1 MVDTARN
8 AQQDGHVDRIAIL
21 GAGAWGTALAHHL
34 GSHGTPV
41 SLWARRAEFAAQ
53 LAATRANPLL
63 PGVALAGAVTV
74 SAQLG
79 SVLAQADIVI
89 LAAPSHT
96 VREVLSRAA
105 PAWPGGATLVTA
117 AKGIENDTL
126 LTTGEVA
133 AEVLGA
139 QLEGRVV
146 VLSGPSFAAEVAAGQ
161 PTSLVA
167 ASEQLALAEG
177 VQRLMSV
184 GRVRIYTSPDPRG
197 VEVAG
202 ALKNVI
208 AIAVGASDGLGFGQN
223 ARAALITRGLS
234 EIARLGVAKGGQAA
248 TAAGLAG
255 LGDLVLTCTGDM
267 SRNRTVGFELGRG
280 KPLGA
285 VLAAL
290 GHVAEGVT
298 TARSA
303 DDLARALGVDLPICT
318 QVSQVLYAGKLP
330 LDAVGDLL
338 RRPLGRE

>member
-1 MVDTARN
+1 V
-8 AQQDGHVDRIAIL
+8 AQLAIL

-34 GSHGTPV
+34 ASHAVPV
-41 SLWARRAEFAAQ
+41 TLWARRAE
-53 LAATRANPLL
+53 LAEHLRKTRQNSLL
-63 PGVALAGAVTV
+63 PGVLLHPAALVSHQLAEALAGAE
-74 SAQLG
+74 L
-79 SVLAQADIVI
+79 VLF
-89 LAAPSHT
+89 AAPSHT
-96 VREVLSRAA
+96 ARELLTQAA
-105 PAWPGGATLVTA
+105 PLWPARATLVNA
-117 AKGIENDTL
+117 AKGIENGTL

-133 AEVLGA
+133 AQVLG
-139 QLEGRVV
+139 QRLERRVV
-146 VLSGPSFAAEVAAGQ
+146 VLSGPSFAAEVAAAQ

-167 ASEQLALAEG
+167 AAEDAELAERVQRELSLGRLRVYTSNDPVG
-177 VQRLMSV
+177 VQ
-184 GRVRIYTSPDPRG
+184 
-197 VEVAG
+197 VAG

-234 EIARLGVAKGGQAA
+234 EISRLGVAMGGKAA

-280 KPLGA
+280 RPLSE
-285 VLAAL
+285 VLATL

-303 DDLARALGVDLPICT
+303 ADLARSLGVDLPICA
-318 QVSQVLYAGKLP
+318 QVADVLYAGKLP
-330 LDAVGDLL
+330 QDAVGDLL

>member
-1 MVDTARN
+1 MTSMSA
-8 AQQDGHVDRIAIL
+8 AQKIAIL
-21 GAGAWGTALAHHL
+21 GAGAWGTALAQHL
-34 GSHGTPV
+34 GYHGVPV
-41 SLWARRAEFAAQ
+41 TLWARRAE
-53 LAATRANPLL
+53 LAGELQRTRQNALL
-63 PGVALAGAVTV
+63 PGVTLSAGV
-74 SAQLG
+74 SVSQDLQQTLSGAGL
-79 SVLAQADIVI
+79 VL

-96 VREVLSRAA
+96 ARELLARAA
-105 PAWPGGATLVTA
+105 PAWPAGATLVSA

-133 AEVLGA
+133 EQVLGER
-139 QLEGRVV
+139 LGGRIV
-146 VLSGPSFAAEVAAGQ
+146 VLSGPSFAMEVAAGQ

-167 ASEQLALAEG
+167 AAADLELAESVQRQLSLGRLRVYTSTDPAG
-177 VQRLMSV
+177 VQ
-184 GRVRIYTSPDPRG
+184 
-197 VEVAG
+197 VAG

-234 EIARLGVAKGGQAA
+234 EIARLGVAKGGRAA

-280 KPLGA
+280 RPLA
-285 VLAAL
+285 EVLARL

-303 DDLARALGVDLPICT
+303 DDLAQALGVELPICA
-318 QVSQVLYAGKLP
+318 QVRQVLYAGKQP
-330 LDAVGDLL
+330 HDAVEDLI

>member
-1 MVDTARN
+1 M
-8 AQQDGHVDRIAIL
+8 DRIAIL
-21 GAGAWGTALAHHL
+21 GAGAWGTALAQHL
-34 GSHGTPV
+34 GSHGVPV
-41 SLWARRAEFAAQ
+41 ALWARRAE
-53 LAATRANPLL
+53 LAEELRRTRVNPLL
-63 PGVALAGAVTV
+63 PGTSLAALAAVSHRLQEVLEGAR
-74 SAQLG
+74 L
-79 SVLAQADIVI
+79 VL

-96 VREVLSRAA
+96 VRELLSRAA
-105 PAWPGGATLVTA
+105 PHWPSEAILVSA

-133 AEVLGA
+133 AQVLGERLG
-139 QLEGRVV
+139 QRIV

-167 ASEQLALAEG
+167 AAGDVQLAERVQRELSLGRLRVYTSSDPMG
-177 VQRLMSV
+177 VQ
-184 GRVRIYTSPDPRG
+184 
-197 VEVAG
+197 VAG

-234 EIARLGVAKGGQAA
+234 EIARLAVAKGGRAG

-255 LGDLVLTCTGDM
+255 LGDLVLTCTGEM

-280 KPLGA
+280 RPLA
-285 VLAAL
+285 EVLATL

-303 DDLARALGVDLPICT
+303 DDLARALSVELPICA
-318 QVSQVLYAGKLP
+318 QVCQVLYAGKLP
-330 LDAVGDLL
+330 QDAVGDLL

>member
-1 MVDTARN
+1 ME
-8 AQQDGHVDRIAIL
+8 RIAIL
-21 GAGAWGTALAHHL
+21 GAGAWGTALAQHL
-34 GSHGTPV
+34 ASHGVPV
-41 SLWARRAEFAAQ
+41 ALWARRAE
-53 LAATRANPLL
+53 LAEELLRTRVNPLL
-63 PGVALAGAVTV
+63 PGISLAAPAAVSPRLEEV
-74 SAQLG
+74 LERAQL
-79 SVLAQADIVI
+79 VL

-96 VREVLSRAA
+96 VRELLSRAA
-105 PAWPGGATLVTA
+105 PHWPSEAILVSA
-117 AKGIENDTL
+117 AKGIENQTL

-133 AEVLGA
+133 GQVLGERLA
-139 QLEGRVV
+139 QRVV

-167 ASEQLALAEG
+167 AAGDVRLAERVQRELSLGRLRVYTSSDPMG
-177 VQRLMSV
+177 VQ
-184 GRVRIYTSPDPRG
+184 
-197 VEVAG
+197 VAG

-234 EIARLGVAKGGQAA
+234 EIARLGVAKGGRAG

-255 LGDLVLTCTGDM
+255 LGDLVLTCTGEM

-280 KPLGA
+280 RPLA
-285 VLAAL
+285 EVLATL

-303 DDLARALGVDLPICT
+303 DDLARALGVELPICA
-318 QVSQVLYAGKLP
+318 QVHQVLYARKLP
-330 LDAVGDLL
+330 QDAVGDLL

>member
-1 MVDTARN
+1 MASARSTV
-8 AQQDGHVDRIAIL
+8 QHIAIL
-21 GAGAWGTALAHHL
+21 GAGAWGTALAQHL
-34 GSHGTPV
+34 GSHGVPV
-41 SLWARRAEFAAQ
+41 TLWARRTELAEELQ
-53 LAATRANPLL
+53 QTRQNRLL
-63 PGVALAGAVTV
+63 PGVILSAAVTV
-74 SAQLG
+74 SDDLERAVRGAGL
-79 SVLAQADIVI
+79 VL

-96 VREVLSRAA
+96 VRELLERAA
-105 PAWPGGATLVTA
+105 PVWPAGATLVSA

-126 LTTGEVA
+126 LTTAEVA
-133 AEVLGA
+133 AQVLGER
-139 QLEGRVV
+139 LGGRIV

-167 ASEQLALAEG
+167 AAEDSQLAEAVQRQMSLGRLRVYTSTDPAG
-177 VQRLMSV
+177 VQ
-184 GRVRIYTSPDPRG
+184 
-197 VEVAG
+197 VAG

-234 EIARLGVAKGGQAA
+234 EIARLSVAKGGLAA

-280 KPLGA
+280 RPLGE
-285 VLAAL
+285 VLATL

-303 DDLARALGVDLPICT
+303 DDLARALGVELPICA
-318 QVSQVLYAGKLP
+318 QVHQVLYGGKQP
-330 LDAVGDLL
+330 HDAVEDLM

>member
-1 MVDTARN
+1 VE
-8 AQQDGHVDRIAIL
+8 RIAIL

-34 GSHGTPV
+34 GSHGVPV
-41 SLWARRAEFAAQ
+41 TLWARRAELAEQ
-53 LAATRANPLL
+53 LLQTRMNPLL
-63 PGVALAGAVTV
+63 PGVLLAPAAAVSHHLEQALDGAV
-74 SAQLG
+74 L
-79 SVLAQADIVI
+79 VL

-96 VREVLSRAA
+96 ARELLARAA
-105 PAWPGGATLVTA
+105 PVWPEAAILVSA

-133 AEVLGA
+133 AQVLGER
-139 QLEGRVV
+139 LGRRIV

-167 ASEQLALAEG
+167 AAEQVELAERVQRELSLGRLRVYTSSDPMG
-177 VQRLMSV
+177 VQ
-184 GRVRIYTSPDPRG
+184 
-197 VEVAG
+197 VAG

-234 EIARLGVAKGGQAA
+234 EIARLGVAKGGRAG

-280 KPLGA
+280 RPLA
-285 VLAAL
+285 EVLATL

-303 DDLARALGVDLPICT
+303 ADLARALGVELPICA
-318 QVSQVLYAGKLP
+318 QVSEVLYGGKLP
-330 LDAVGDLL
+330 QDAVGDLL